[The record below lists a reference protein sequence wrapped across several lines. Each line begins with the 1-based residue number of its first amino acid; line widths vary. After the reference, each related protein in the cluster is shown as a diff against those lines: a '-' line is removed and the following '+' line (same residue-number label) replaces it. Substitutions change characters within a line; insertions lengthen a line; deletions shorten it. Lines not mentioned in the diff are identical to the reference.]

1 MNYWTQWSFDP
12 GILAAIA
19 VAGILYWRGRR
30 RLNEVR
36 RGHPLNGWR
45 VASFYT
51 GLGVAVVA
59 LESPIDTLGAV
70 LFSFHMIQHLL
81 LIMVAAPLILL
92 GDPGVTMM
100 RGVPLS
106 VRRAV
111 LGRGARQGWLH
122 RIGALTG
129 RINQPVPAAAIF
141 VGVLYVWHWNVLWNL
156 TLENDV
162 VHAIEHVCF
171 LLTALLLWTQV
182 IDQRALHP
190 RLTDFQRAIYTVLV
204 GSLGNFLAMYFVFA
218 AKPLYSYAQEI
229 HRPFGMTA
237 LGDQQIAGAIMWVPV
252 LLLFSGAFAVFMYRG
267 LAEDAQHADA
277 VPPSGPQYTLL
288 PRRADSMGGHHG

>member
-12 GILAAIA
+12 GIVAAIV
-19 VAGILYWRGRR
+19 VAAILYWRGRR

-36 RGHPLNGWR
+36 RGPPLTRWR
-45 VASFYT
+45 IVAFYC
-51 GLGVAVVA
+51 GLGVVLVA

-100 RGVPLS
+100 RGVPLGA
-106 VRRAV
+106 RRAV
-111 LGRGARQGWLH
+111 LGRGARQGWL
-122 RIGALTG
+122 RGLGAIAT
-129 RINQPVPAAAIF
+129 RVNRPVPAAGIF
-141 VGVLYVWHWNVLWNL
+141 IADLYIWHWNYLWNL
-156 TLENDV
+156 TLENDTI
-162 VHAIEHVCF
+162 HGLEHLCF
-171 LLTALLLWTQV
+171 LFTALLLWTQV
-182 IDQRALHP
+182 IEQRVLHL
-190 RLTDFQRAIYTVLV
+190 RLTNFQRAVYTVLV

-218 AKPLYSYAQEI
+218 SKPLYDYAQEI

-267 LAEDAQHADA
+267 LADDAQHADA
-277 VPPSGPQYTLL
+277 RPGAEPQYKLL
-288 PRRADSMGGHHG
+288 PKRAHSMGGQHE